1 MRWNRLLASPRTG
14 TILSRAML
22 ELEVIAAVIIGG
34 TSLSG
39 GAGTVRGTLIGVIFI
54 GVIGNG
60 MTLLNVSPYRQHVVL
75 GAIILA
81 AALVNQVQPTRQH
94 SW

>member
-1 MRWNRLLASPRTG
+1 
-14 TILSRAML
+14 
-22 ELEVIAAVIIGG
+22 
-34 TSLSG
+34 
-39 GAGTVRGTLIGVIFI
+39 
-54 GVIGNG
+54 